1 MISNAV
7 WKDWQSIGV
16 GESLLIALIAI
27 IIVFLVLTVIIAI
40 VSVFQKGIDIIDRKT
55 TIMPR
60 KENEILNTDEDAVVA
75 VLVATIEYYK
85 ETGKDSRVLSI
96 KRMKE

>member
-7 WKDWQSIGV
+7 WKDWQSIGA

-60 KENEILNTDEDAVVA
+60 KENEILNSDEDAVVA